1 MENNVIIAYMNN
13 IIIYTETI
21 SKNIK
26 KAVQNPPKTLSNDI
40 PDTHIRCHQPVM
52 K

>member
-26 KAVQNPPKTLSNDI
+26 KTVQNPPKTLSNDI
-40 PDTHIRCHQPVM
+40 PDTHIRCHRPVM

>member
-13 IIIYTETI
+13 IFIYTETI

-26 KAVQNPPKTLSNDI
+26 KSRSKSTENTLKRH
-40 PDTHIRCHQPVM
+40 P
-52 K
+52 